1 MTAPLSTDE
10 ATALLSSILMDPQW
24 SVDSIAD
31 LPKDDPFGKLCYD
44 LAEIRAHVQ
53 ALSKGDL
60 SRGSKARGFVAGSL
74 KATEAN
80 LRHLTWQ
87 MERVA
92 QGDYSQSVSFMGDF
106 SKAFN
111 KMSREMHSKA
121 EELSRLLERYR
132 MSTDEDILTGLLNR
146 RTFFKLA
153 MSELRRAKESYQDSH
168 SALCLALAD
177 LDNFKNVNDHFGH
190 ANGDRVLQL
199 FACRLREACR
209 ADDLCC
215 RFGGDEFIIL
225 IPRMAKDES
234 VEHVNRLREACSLAP
249 ISGPAA
255 ELNITASFGLSF
267 IGESELLNTF
277 NSVEILEHAIPDR
290 RPPPLPCQAGRT
302 EPCLFRRISDAGKG
316 ILKKLFP
323 LFPKPAG
330 ADCAPPLS
338 KATLPIQIPRSLLQK
353 PPEIIPPFL
362 ILSAL

>member
-10 ATALLSSILMDPQW
+10 ATALLTSILMDPQW

-190 ANGDRVLQL
+190 ANGDRVLQP

-225 IPRMAKDES
+225 IPRMTKDES
-234 VEHVNRLREACSLAP
+234 VEHVNRLRDACSLAP

-277 NSVEILEHAIPDR
+277 NSVEILEHAIQIADHR
-290 RPPPLPCQAGRT
+290 LSRAKQEGRNRVCSAG
-302 EPCLFRRISDAGKG
+302 
-316 ILKKLFP
+316 
-323 LFPKPAG
+323 
-330 ADCAPPLS
+330 
-338 KATLPIQIPRSLLQK
+338 
-353 PPEIIPPFL
+353 
-362 ILSAL
+362 

>member
-1 MTAPLSTDE
+1 
-10 ATALLSSILMDPQW
+10 MDPQW

-234 VEHVNRLREACSLAP
+234 VEHVNRLREACSLAHFQ
-249 ISGPAA
+249 PAA
-255 ELNITASFGLSF
+255 N
-267 IGESELLNTF
+267 
-277 NSVEILEHAIPDR
+277 
-290 RPPPLPCQAGRT
+290 
-302 EPCLFRRISDAGKG
+302 
-316 ILKKLFP
+316 
-323 LFPKPAG
+323 
-330 ADCAPPLS
+330 
-338 KATLPIQIPRSLLQK
+338 
-353 PPEIIPPFL
+353 
-362 ILSAL
+362 

>member
-24 SVDSIAD
+24 SVDSIAS
-31 LPKDDPFGKLCYD
+31 LPKDEPFGKLCHD

-111 KMSREMHSKA
+111 KMSREMHSRT

-132 MSTDEDILTGLLNR
+132 LSTDEDILTGLLSR
-146 RTFFKLA
+146 RTFFELA
-153 MSELRRAKESYQDSH
+153 MSELRRAKESH

-177 LDNFKNVNDHFGH
+177 LDNFKSVNDHFGH

-199 FACRLREACR
+199 FACSLREASR
-209 ADDLCC
+209 AEDLCC
-215 RFGGDEFIIL
+215 RFGGDEFAIL
-225 IPRMAKDES
+225 MPRMAKDEGFA
-234 VEHVNRLREACSLAP
+234 HVDRIREACSLTP
-249 ISGPAA
+249 ISGPDT
-255 ELNITASFGLSF
+255 ELNVTASFGLSC

-277 NSVEILEHAIPDR
+277 HSVEILEHAIQIADHR
-290 RPPPLPCQAGRT
+290 LALAKHEGRNRVCAG
-302 EPCLFRRISDAGKG
+302 G
-316 ILKKLFP
+316 
-323 LFPKPAG
+323 
-330 ADCAPPLS
+330 
-338 KATLPIQIPRSLLQK
+338 
-353 PPEIIPPFL
+353 
-362 ILSAL
+362 

>member
-1 MTAPLSTDE
+1 
-10 ATALLSSILMDPQW
+10 
-24 SVDSIAD
+24 
-31 LPKDDPFGKLCYD
+31 
-44 LAEIRAHVQ
+44 
-53 ALSKGDL
+53 
-60 SRGSKARGFVAGSL
+60 
-74 KATEAN
+74 
-80 LRHLTWQ
+80 
-87 MERVA
+87 
-92 QGDYSQSVSFMGDF
+92 MGDF

-209 ADDLCC
+209 VDDLCC

-225 IPRMAKDES
+225 IPRMTKDES

-277 NSVEILEHAIPDR
+277 NSVEILEHAIQIADHR
-290 RPPPLPCQAGRT
+290 LSRAKQEGRNRVCSAG
-302 EPCLFRRISDAGKG
+302 
-316 ILKKLFP
+316 
-323 LFPKPAG
+323 
-330 ADCAPPLS
+330 
-338 KATLPIQIPRSLLQK
+338 
-353 PPEIIPPFL
+353 
-362 ILSAL
+362 

>member
-1 MTAPLSTDE
+1 
-10 ATALLSSILMDPQW
+10 
-24 SVDSIAD
+24 
-31 LPKDDPFGKLCYD
+31 
-44 LAEIRAHVQ
+44 
-53 ALSKGDL
+53 
-60 SRGSKARGFVAGSL
+60 
-74 KATEAN
+74 
-80 LRHLTWQ
+80 
-87 MERVA
+87 
-92 QGDYSQSVSFMGDF
+92 
-106 SKAFN
+106 
-111 KMSREMHSKA
+111 
-121 EELSRLLERYR
+121 
-132 MSTDEDILTGLLNR
+132 
-146 RTFFKLA
+146 

-277 NSVEILEHAIPDR
+277 NSVEILEHAIQIADHR
-290 RPPPLPCQAGRT
+290 LSRAKREGRNRVCSAG
-302 EPCLFRRISDAGKG
+302 
-316 ILKKLFP
+316 
-323 LFPKPAG
+323 
-330 ADCAPPLS
+330 
-338 KATLPIQIPRSLLQK
+338 
-353 PPEIIPPFL
+353 
-362 ILSAL
+362 

>member
-10 ATALLSSILMDPQW
+10 ATALLTSILMDPQW

-132 MSTDEDILTGLLNR
+132 MSTDEDILPGLLNR

-153 MSELRRAKESYQDSH
+153 MSALRRAKDSYQDSH

-225 IPRMAKDES
+225 IPRMTKDES

-277 NSVEILEHAIPDR
+277 NSVEILEHAIQIADHR
-290 RPPPLPCQAGRT
+290 LSRAKQEGRNRVCSAG
-302 EPCLFRRISDAGKG
+302 
-316 ILKKLFP
+316 
-323 LFPKPAG
+323 
-330 ADCAPPLS
+330 
-338 KATLPIQIPRSLLQK
+338 
-353 PPEIIPPFL
+353 
-362 ILSAL
+362 